1 MAAQNHSWIHQPF
14 SLLVHQDR
22 LDSSTSPFLPIAAQ
36 QTPAFRPRRVWG
48 ALGDQIPCSLVF
60 YLLLGVIIISPTPC
74 QGHDYHQST
83 IYFEPMM
90 PKPFNHGLNASG
102 YFAHTFTS
110 HALLEKRISFA
121 SPRRFT
127 ALMRA
132 FSVHS
137 CAADEIDNITADT
150 ITPRKTSAAPWLPSP
165 SYRRIEYMRKGK
177 AKESIE
183 SKSDCSR
190 MSSCCSRI
198 TSFPA
203 G

>member
-1 MAAQNHSWIHQPF
+1 M
-14 SLLVHQDR
+14 L
-22 LDSSTSPFLPIAAQ
+22 TAQ
-36 QTPAFRPRRVWG
+36 QHLFEANGGFPTSKGMRSFRRPDTLFTDILFTFV
-48 ALGDQIPCSLVF
+48 

-110 HALLEKRISFA
+110 HALLEKRISLV

-165 SYRRIEYMRKGK
+165 SF
-177 AKESIE
+177 
-183 SKSDCSR
+183 CQV
-190 MSSCCSRI
+190 
-198 TSFPA
+198 
-203 G
+203 